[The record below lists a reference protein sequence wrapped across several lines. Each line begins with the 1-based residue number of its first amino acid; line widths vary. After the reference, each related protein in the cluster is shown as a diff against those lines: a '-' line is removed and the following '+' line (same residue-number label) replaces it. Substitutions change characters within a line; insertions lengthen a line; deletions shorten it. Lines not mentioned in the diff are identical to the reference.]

1 MWRKVNDIP
10 LSQLMAPRTARL
22 CCWFPRVGT
31 IFIALSDFQKMG
43 YLIIDLPKGS
53 SASLLSSIIFGGAT
67 SMQSVDFNSDMG
79 ESFGPWTIGDGVDA
93 ELMAYISS
101 ANIATGFHAGDPGT
115 MRRTV
120 ERAKQ
125 LGVAIGAHPG
135 FRDLVGFGRR
145 HLNAPPQEL
154 VDDILY
160 QLGALRE
167 IARAQGVA
175 LQHIKPHGALYMHL
189 ARDEDAARLLVQ
201 NLQIIEPTLLLY
213 CMPNSVIWRIA
224 KELGQPVVR
233 EFYADREYDMT
244 GSIVFT
250 RNVRA
255 LDPATVAAR
264 VLRAC
269 QTGLVR
275 TVEGEDLFIEFDSIC
290 LHSDTP
296 GALELVEA
304 TREALDL
311 AGIDVR
317 TAE

>member
-1 MWRKVNDIP
+1 
-10 LSQLMAPRTARL
+10 
-22 CCWFPRVGT
+22 
-31 IFIALSDFQKMG
+31 
-43 YLIIDLPKGS
+43 
-53 SASLLSSIIFGGAT
+53 
-67 SMQSVDFNSDMG
+67 MQAVDFNSDMG
-79 ESFGPWTIGDGVDA
+79 EGFGPWTIGDGVDS

-120 ERAKQ
+120 ERARQ
-125 LGVAIGAHPG
+125 LGVGIGAHPG

-145 HLNAPPQEL
+145 HINASAQEL

-189 ARDEDAARLLVQ
+189 ARDEEAARLLVE
-201 NLQIIEPTLLLY
+201 NLQIVEPTLLLY
-213 CMPNSVIWRIA
+213 CMPNSVIWQVAR
-224 KELGQPVVR
+224 ELGQPVVR
-233 EFYADREYDMT
+233 EFYADREYDLS

-250 RNVRA
+250 RKVRA

-269 QTGLVR
+269 QTGRVR
-275 TVEGEDLFIEFDSIC
+275 TVEGEDLLMEFDSIC

-304 TREALDL
+304 TREALDQ
-311 AGIDVR
+311 AGIVVR
-317 TAE
+317 TPR